1 MVPRAV
7 GFTIVWPEGV
17 IFGSSV
23 TNGLLSSRD
32 ATVIETLRTVVA
44 ANPKMP
50 EFTDGQSLHPGSG
63 LVKQVNRENIGPSM
77 KKRSL
82 RYAGDKA
89 VRALLERY
97 ACPTSFHVIRTRL
110 LGNIATPRLDA
121 SPLRA
126 IESCWEGEL
135 PGFDNVGAA
144 SELFESL
151 MGLWNEL
158 ARHQSATKPFRLT
171 RMEAKPDTDD
181 IRRLCRTRTEE
192 LEGFIDGL
200 FGDVELMDLPE
211 RANEALDNLGKI
223 YAMTRVIID
232 LLERESAS
240 ERDLRGILKDVGE
253 LSHIA
258 EKELHAVMLACKR
271 ARQQTLSTIAV
282 GKPTVH

>member
-1 MVPRAV
+1 
-7 GFTIVWPEGV
+7 
-17 IFGSSV
+17 
-23 TNGLLSSRD
+23 
-32 ATVIETLRTVVA
+32 
-44 ANPKMP
+44 
-50 EFTDGQSLHPGSG
+50 
-63 LVKQVNRENIGPSM
+63 M

-97 ACPTSFHVIRTRL
+97 ACPTPFHVVRTRL
-110 LGNIATPRLDA
+110 LGNIATPKLDA

-135 PGFDNVGAA
+135 PEFDNVGAA
-144 SELFESL
+144 NELFESL

-200 FGDVELMDLPE
+200 FGDAELMDLPE
-211 RANEALDNLGKI
+211 WANEALDNLGQVHTK
-223 YAMTRVIID
+223 TRGISSISW
-232 LLERESAS
+232 RES
-240 ERDLRGILKDVGE
+240 RRYRRQRG
-253 LSHIA
+253 
-258 EKELHAVMLACKR
+258 
-271 ARQQTLSTIAV
+271 T
-282 GKPTVH
+282 

>member
-1 MVPRAV
+1 
-7 GFTIVWPEGV
+7 
-17 IFGSSV
+17 
-23 TNGLLSSRD
+23 
-32 ATVIETLRTVVA
+32 
-44 ANPKMP
+44 
-50 EFTDGQSLHPGSG
+50 
-63 LVKQVNRENIGPSM
+63 M

-181 IRRLCRTRTEE
+181 IRCLCRTRTEE